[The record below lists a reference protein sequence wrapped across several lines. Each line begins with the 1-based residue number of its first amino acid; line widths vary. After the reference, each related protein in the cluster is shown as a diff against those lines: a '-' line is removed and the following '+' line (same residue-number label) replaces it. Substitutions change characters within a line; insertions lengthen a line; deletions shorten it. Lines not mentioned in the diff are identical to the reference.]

1 MIVDKYTKHSIFSL
15 PLIFDN
21 IFNKE
26 DLKNNGFVN
35 MYIYDINN
43 SLLSNHFFLAFTYL
57 SNTLLDKLKEFPN
70 YYTNYI
76 VIINNIKYSI
86 VCFTRGF
93 YADFIIKNTE
103 KGLYYENAYESKVR
117 ILEFW
122 NPNNRI
128 SKSLL
133 SYLFNPN
140 AHRLKPVSENITIQ
154 DNKKAVD

>member
-1 MIVDKYTKHSIFSL
+1 M
-15 PLIFDN
+15 
-21 IFNKE
+21 
-26 DLKNNGFVN
+26 
-35 MYIYDINN
+35 
-43 SLLSNHFFLAFTYL
+43 TYL
-57 SNTLLDKLKEFPN
+57 F
-70 YYTNYI
+70 
-76 VIINNIKYSI
+76 
-86 VCFTRGF
+86 CFTRGF